1 MGARKLAIVNVGL
14 IGCAP
19 QIFDYRYGCDQSMND
34 RAAAFNAALKPVMS
48 SLASKKKGLFY
59 SIGDFH
65 SFTTTVFADPSA
77 YWMMNT
83 QDSCSFKDH
92 PERMCSPQEEYWFWD
107 SEFMTDQA
115 CRLTAT
121 AFYYGP
127 PQFTAPMTFKALLE
141 K

>member
-1 MGARKLAIVNVGL
+1 MLFLFTVVCLTSCSVVRGAGMVN
-14 IGCAP
+14 I
-19 QIFDYRYGCDQSMND
+19 QE
-34 RAAAFNAALKPVMS
+34 
-48 SLASKKKGLFY
+48 
-59 SIGDFH
+59 
-65 SFTTTVFADPSA
+65 
-77 YWMMNT
+77 
-83 QDSCSFKDH
+83 SCSFKDH
-92 PERMCSPQEEYWFWD
+92 PESTCSPQEEYWFWD